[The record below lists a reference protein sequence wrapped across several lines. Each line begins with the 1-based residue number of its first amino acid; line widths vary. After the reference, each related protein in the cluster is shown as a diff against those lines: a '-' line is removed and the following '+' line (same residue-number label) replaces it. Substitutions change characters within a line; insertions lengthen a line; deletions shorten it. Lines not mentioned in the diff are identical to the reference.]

1 LSTGEA
7 PPSGAADNSSLS
19 ERPPLIETVVTTTG
33 SDGVVNCAA
42 MGVRWGDEELAFWPF
57 EATRTL
63 RNLRVHGEA
72 VVHLTDDVLLFVE
85 AALGHPRPPMRPAS
99 RVTGAVIEDANARRH
114 ALELAAR
121 DARYF
126 AERLASAVPQP
137 EPLTSTTVAFGS
149 RVEILRDDGRRQT
162 FRIVGEDEADPRAGS
177 IAYVSP
183 LAHHLIGKQIGEA
196 VEMDGHEIE
205 IVGCS
210 SEQDCS

>member
-1 LSTGEA
+1 MAIAILHRLLASV
-7 PPSGAADNSSLS
+7 PS
-19 ERPPLIETVVTTTG
+19 R
-33 SDGVVNCAA
+33 NCAVA
-42 MGVRWGDEELAFWPF
+42 EYMGSLKEDKNERCVCREESA
-57 EATRTL
+57 
-63 RNLRVHGEA
+63 
-72 VVHLTDDVLLFVE
+72 E
-85 AALGHPRPPMRPAS
+85 AAQEVSLPPRAISPHPNLVTQSGLRALEQALAES
-99 RVTGAVIEDANARRH
+99 RQALKTAQAIEDANARRR

>member
-1 LSTGEA
+1 MSVA
-7 PPSGAADNSSLS
+7 F
-19 ERPPLIETVVTTTG
+19 
-33 SDGVVNCAA
+33 
-42 MGVRWGDEELAFWPF
+42 VREESA
-57 EATRTL
+57 
-63 RNLRVHGEA
+63 
-72 VVHLTDDVLLFVE
+72 E
-85 AALGHPRPPMRPAS
+85 AAQEVSLPPRAISAHPNLVTQSGLHALERALGESQQALK
-99 RVTGAVIEDANARRH
+99 GAQAIEDANERRR

-126 AERLASAVPQP
+126 AERLASAVPRP
-137 EPLTSTTVAFGS
+137 EPLTSPTVAFGS

-183 LAHHLIGKQIGEA
+183 LAHHLSGKQIGEA